1 MDKNTIRTTM
11 LSKRNALTKEFVE
24 TSSNIIIE
32 KLLTYTK
39 NKNNILIFMDMKN
52 EVQVTKLLSHLKDSK
67 INIFIPKI
75 FPDGTMKINIYQ
87 ENELILNPFGF
98 YESSSNLFYDP
109 ATLDLVIVPGV
120 AFDKCKNRIGFG
132 KGYYDYFFASFNT
145 DNTTKIGIC
154 YDFQL
159 LQSIPHDKYDVKMDL
174 IITESEVIV

>member
-11 LSKRNALTKEFVE
+11 LSKRNALTKEFVK

-39 NKNNILIFMDMKN
+39 NKINILIFMDMKN

-87 ENELILNPFGF
+87 KNELILN
-98 YESSSNLFYDP
+98 
-109 ATLDLVIVPGV
+109 
-120 AFDKCKNRIGFG
+120 
-132 KGYYDYFFASFNT
+132 
-145 DNTTKIGIC
+145 
-154 YDFQL
+154 
-159 LQSIPHDKYDVKMDL
+159 
-174 IITESEVIV
+174 